1 MSTDTSKTDAAAT
14 AAGKT
19 DNWQDVEATARRVL
33 GEKIV
38 QFIDECRGKGTGPI
52 CRDQPLAGAR
62 PEGASHKSD
71 LSPSTAEQSSQLVA
85 VLHRVQAQF
94 GYLAEAHL
102 DAVAQLMQIP
112 AAKVAGV
119 AGFYHYF
126 RLQPRG
132 KFVISVCL
140 GTACYV
146 KGADRV
152 AQRLI
157 DELGITFG
165 ETSTDGIFTLQ
176 AARCLGTCGL
186 APVVMVEDE
195 VHPEVTPD
203 QVPLI
208 LEKYLEKAR
217 SQKI

>member
-1 MSTDTSKTDAAAT
+1 MSTAHANHAT
-14 AAGKT
+14 T
-19 DNWQDVEATARRVL
+19 DNWAEVEATSKRVL
-33 GEKIV
+33 GDAIV
-38 QFIDECRGKGTGPI
+38 QYIGQRRRESNP
-52 CRDQPLAGAR
+52 
-62 PEGASHKSD
+62 
-71 LSPSTAEQSSQLVA
+71 QSELIG
-85 VLHRVQAQF
+85 VLHKVQSQY

-102 DAVAQLMQIP
+102 DAVAQLMQVP

-126 RLQPRG
+126 RLTPRG
-132 KFVISVCL
+132 KFLISVCL

-152 AQRLI
+152 AQKLI

-165 ETSTDGIFTLQ
+165 ETSTDGMFTLQ

-186 APVVMVEDE
+186 APVLMVDND
-195 VHPEVTPD
+195 VHPQVTPD
-203 QVPLI
+203 QVPII

-217 SQKI
+217 KETG